1 MSFDINE
8 VDLILLRIMKRI
20 GGVVGVMEAS
30 ERARAK
36 EGGGGISD
44 TVMDGGFDVC
54 VYLGGGEGVN
64 EATKKKKKAIYAINR
79 RTLIS
84 FHAFGFDILH
94 SQVTVVL

>member
-36 EGGGGISD
+36 EEGGGSQ
-44 TVMDGGFDVC
+44 
-54 VYLGGGEGVN
+54 
-64 EATKKKKKAIYAINR
+64 
-79 RTLIS
+79 
-84 FHAFGFDILH
+84 IL
-94 SQVTVVL
+94 